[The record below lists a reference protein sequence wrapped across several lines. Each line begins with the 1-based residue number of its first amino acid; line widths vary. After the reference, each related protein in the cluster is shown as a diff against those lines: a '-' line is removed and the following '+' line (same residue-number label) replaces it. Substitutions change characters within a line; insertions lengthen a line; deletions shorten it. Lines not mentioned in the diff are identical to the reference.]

1 MIASGRSGHSG
12 AHSGR
17 GSVVGSDARG
27 RGAVRGSRGR
37 RGGRGRISVRG
48 SRGRYGGRTN
58 DVADDRTHVTETLSV
73 EGRLPLRLENAV
85 LSPRLV
91 EPTCKSLRR
100 QFQLL

>member
-1 MIASGRSGHSG
+1 MITSGRGGHSG
-12 AHSGR
+12 AHGGR
-17 GSVVGSDARG
+17 ESVVGSEVRG

-58 DVADDRTHVTETLSV
+58 DVADDRTHVTESLSV
-73 EGRLPLRLENAV
+73 TVDGRLPLETSEC
-85 LSPRLV
+85 SPISSFSWNQY
-91 EPTCKSLRR
+91 TRR

>member
-58 DVADDRTHVTETLSV
+58 DVADDRTHVTESLSV
-73 EGRLPLRLENAV
+73 DGRLPLETSEC
-85 LSPRLV
+85 SPISSFSRNQY
-91 EPTCKSLRR
+91 TRR